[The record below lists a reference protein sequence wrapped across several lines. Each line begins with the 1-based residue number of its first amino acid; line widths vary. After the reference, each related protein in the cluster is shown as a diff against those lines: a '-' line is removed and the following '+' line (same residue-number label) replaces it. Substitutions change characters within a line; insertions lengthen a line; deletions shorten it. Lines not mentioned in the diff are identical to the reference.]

1 MIYKGREVESVLGV
15 RFLDCH
21 NQIGNKT
28 YYYFLDEKLTKL
40 VYENRYSSRPFN
52 IVNENGYDYRDSAVF
67 LVELL
72 NPEDYTIDNN
82 KEYIFLKEIIIRPDI
97 NPKGNYERKL
107 TYEPKSTAKIVKKI
121 HYNGQEYELKNDC
134 SISNDIER
142 QSKIISA
149 LTPVGE
155 ASSVLSESISS
166 SSNAVASAI
175 ADIAVV
181 KNNYD
186 ELSSTS
192 SACNCAS
199 SISAVK
205 VSPLLVNDYNNYYDY
220 NTLTAPMTHFDSN
233 GITISG
239 DLNLNYE
246 EVYDKL
252 EKVKE
257 EKNRKESKKMFEKVM
272 KNFEFGKCGNNV
284 KMSVYGPA
292 FKDYDGN
299 YIAFNG
305 DEAMDVTGMTFDF
318 DCFYKMPVAQDDVE
332 IGDYVYHLSD
342 PVKVVDVTERG
353 SLVCVRLFSHEEVTV
368 VPIKNMFGFNFF
380 TKLVN
385 FGEGLFGAN
394 TIDKS
399 NPFGSMLPLFLMSKG
414 GKNDNLMMAMMMSQ
428 GNLDFKSNPL
438 MMMALMGENKSEMLP
453 LLMMSQMAPK
463 HSKEHKCDCCKCN
476 KPDEV

>member
-28 YYYFLDEKLTKL
+28 YYYFLDEKLTKP

-97 NPKGNYERKL
+97 NPKGNWERKL
-107 TYEPKSTAKIVKKI
+107 TYEPKLNFGEFYKIN
-121 HYNGQEYELKNDC
+121 YNGLKKDY
-134 SISNDIER
+134 SLSNQIKRQTEE

-155 ASSVLSESISS
+155 ASSVLSENISS
-166 SSNAVASAI
+166 CSNAVASI
-175 ADIAVV
+175 ASTTVTKD
-181 KNNYD
+181 NYD

-192 SACNCAS
+192 SACNYESDVNA
-199 SISAVK
+199 IK
-205 VSPLLVNDYNNYYDY
+205 VSPLLVNDYNDY
-220 NTLTAPMTHFDSN
+220 NTLTAPMIDIGSDS
-233 GITISG
+233 ITISG
-239 DLNLNYE
+239 STELNLDYE
-246 EVYDKL
+246 KVYDKL

-257 EKNRKESKKMFEKVM
+257 ERNRKESKKMFEKVM

-292 FKDYDGN
+292 FKDYEGN

-332 IGDYVYHLSD
+332 IGDYVYHLEN

-463 HSKEHKCDCCKCN
+463 HTKEHKCDCCKCN

>member
-1 MIYKGREVESVLGV
+1 MRERRNNLKPFSIIGLK
-15 RFLDCH
+15 FLDK
-21 NQIGNKT
+21 NDIPSKKT
-28 YYYFLDEKLTKL
+28 YEYYLDEEMTDYFKSFHLNST
-40 VYENRYSSRPFN
+40 SFT
-52 IVNENGYDYRDSAVF
+52 IVNENGYNYRDSEVVVHYWRK
-67 LVELL
+67 LPLDVRDDLL
-72 NPEDYTIDNN
+72 FIARAETRRNWISPESRCYDGSTPFN
-82 KEYIFLKEIIIRPDI
+82 EKEIDFMP
-97 NPKGNYERKL
+97 L
-107 TYEPKSTAKIVKKI
+107 TNATATAFSNVAKTAKRVDDSFDALSTALNYK
-121 HYNGQEYELKNDC
+121 Y
-134 SISNDIER
+134 SNLTGTLN
-142 QSKIISA
+142 QSA
-149 LTPVGE
+149 
-155 ASSVLSESISS
+155 
-166 SSNAVASAI
+166 
-175 ADIAVV
+175 
-181 KNNYD
+181 YD
-186 ELSSTS
+186 TSTS
-192 SACNCAS
+192 
-199 SISAVK
+199 
-205 VSPLLVNDYNNYYDY
+205 
-220 NTLTAPMTHFDSN
+220 TAPMFHFDSK
-233 GITISG
+233 GITIS
-239 DLNLNYE
+239 DNTELNLNYE
-246 EVYDKL
+246 RVYDKL
-252 EKVKE
+252 EEVKE
-257 EKNRKESKKMFEKVM
+257 KRNRKETTKMFENVI
-272 KNFEFGKCGNNV
+272 KNFEFGKCGANV

-414 GKNDNLMMAMMMSQ
+414 DKGGKNNNLMMAMMMSQ

-438 MMMALMGENKSEMLP
+438 MMMALMGENNSEMLP

-463 HSKEHKCDCCKCN
+463 HECKCGGKCSTPN
-476 KPDEV
+476 PID